1 MNNRLKITTLFILT
15 MMVCTVSAQTILTN
29 PYSGNH
35 AELLN
40 GKWNALIDVFCIGE
54 ANAVFKNRPQPLT
67 GKPIEYTFNEGFRL
81 DVPGDFN
88 SQLPEL
94 LYYEGNVWYQRKITI
109 QKSATKRQFLYFAGS
124 NYITKV
130 WLNGIFAGEH
140 EGGFL
145 PFQFEITGLVKEGEN
160 DLVVMTNNNRRADYI
175 PAMNFDWWNYGG
187 ITRDVFLIET
197 PPAYISDYSVQ
208 LKKGTKNVL
217 AGYVKLEGTAAPQ
230 NVEIVIPELKI
241 TKRLTTDT
249 TGLAKFEFE
258 AKPQLWEPSLPKL
271 YDVEILTAKDTITEQ
286 IGFRTIETKGSNIL
300 LNGKPVFLKGINF
313 HEEIPQRRGRA
324 YSDSDA
330 EVLITE
336 AKALGCNFI
345 RTAHYPQ
352 NERIVR
358 LAEKSGLM
366 IWEEIPVWQGIKFT
380 DKDVMLKAQNM
391 LLEMIQRDKNRAAVI
406 IWSIQNETR
415 PSAARDKVLA
425 ALAGLTRKSDNTR
438 LISGAFDNAK
448 FDRESGTFMLNDS
461 LINYVD
467 VVGINKYLGWYESY
481 QLDPSKIKWNIAPGK
496 PLIMS
501 EFGGEAL
508 YGQHGDANSPA
519 SWSEELQEKLYRD
532 NLIMFK
538 NIPNLCGTAPWVL
551 FDFRSPNRWH
561 KQNQDGWNRKGLVSD
576 KGQRKKA
583 WYVMK
588 TYYDSK

>member
-15 MMVCTVSAQTILTN
+15 LMVCTVSAQTILTN
-29 PYSGNH
+29 PYSRNH

-40 GKWNALIDVFCIGE
+40 GKWNALIDVFCMGE
-54 ANAVFKNRPQPLT
+54 ANAVFKNRPQPST
-67 GKPIEYTFNEGFRL
+67 GKPMEYTFNDAFRL

-109 QKSATKRQFLYFAGS
+109 QKPVTNRRFLYFAGS
-124 NYITKV
+124 NYITKI
-130 WLNGIFAGEH
+130 WLNGVFVGEH

-145 PFQFEITGLVKEGEN
+145 PFQFEITNMAKEGEN

-187 ITRDVFLIET
+187 ITRDVLLIET
-197 PPAYISDYSVQ
+197 PGMYINDYSVQ

-217 AGYVKLEGTAAPQ
+217 AGYVKLEGTTVPE

-241 TKRLTTDT
+241 SKKLITDT
-249 TGLAKFEFE
+249 TGLAKFEIA
-258 AKPQLWEPSLPKL
+258 AKPQLWEPSFPKL
-271 YDVEILTAKDTITEQ
+271 YEVKFLAEKDTISEQ
-286 IGFRTIETKGSNIL
+286 IGFRTIETRGSNIL
-300 LNGKPVFLKGINF
+300 LNGKPVFLKGVNF
-313 HEEIPQRRGRA
+313 HEEIPQRKGRA
-324 YSDSDA
+324 YSDADA
-330 EVLITE
+330 AVLLTE

-358 LAEKSGLM
+358 MAEKTGLM

-380 DKDVMLKAQNM
+380 DEVVMVKAQKM

-406 IWSIQNETR
+406 IWSIQNETK

-425 ALAGLTRKSDNTR
+425 GLAGLTRKTDNTR
-438 LISGAFDNAK
+438 LISGAFDNAR
-448 FDRESGTFMLNDS
+448 FDRATGTFLLNDS

-467 VVGINKYLGWYESY
+467 IVGINKYLGWYESY
-481 QLDPSKIKWNIAPGK
+481 QLDPSQIKWNIAPGK
-496 PLIMS
+496 PLVMS

-508 YGQHGDANSPA
+508 YGQHGNANSPA
-519 SWSEELQEKLYRD
+519 SWSEELQEKLYLD
-532 NLIMFK
+532 NLTMFN
-538 NIPNLCGTAPWVL
+538 NIPNLNGTVPWVL

-588 TYYDSK
+588 AYYEGK